1 MGIVGITV
9 GTTTRGR
16 VLLVVALTLAFT
28 FLSLEVVPP
37 PDTPTEMWASHAGA
51 FIWTLLVWDGRSR
64 PSTEV
69 VAHLAAQLLVF
80 LGIAL
85 IFGWQP
91 LDALWM
97 GVTNIGA
104 GVLLVAVWARVR
116 RSDSPAPEDPL
127 SHLLLLLSSAAVAA
141 VLALL
146 GGYPQLEIGELE
158 RITLWWV
165 IRGTVYAYVAG
176 VTLVL
181 IFFGT
186 RESPAPAPR
195 WAVAALLPLGV
206 ACVWVTYLDPEL
218 PLTWFLMLPA
228 LAAGSLLTPRGA
240 AVYALFVATLGA
252 LATLLPINQFGYDG
266 FLPGS
271 VIIDLL
277 ITVSTFVMIH
287 LAILRQ
293 QRATATAELERQ
305 RTSAEEQALL
315 LGTVFETMNDGLV
328 VLGPDHA
335 VMLHNGAAR
344 QLMGR
349 PIPVGRPQDWVD
361 YFGLR
366 APDGRPLGATE
377 LAWGQG
383 GTWQGE
389 LRTDERLLT
398 VTSWPLRDRGGRTV
412 VLFADVTSERERLS
426 ELTGFAGV
434 VAHDLR
440 SPLSSLHGWLEMAE
454 DSLDLGDPARVG
466 DFLARAQ
473 LASVRMRQVIEDWL
487 AYTVQRDGVL
497 TRATVPLAGMV
508 EEIVA
513 SYGAPDRGLAP
524 AFDVEVA
531 HAVEADRVLTKQ
543 LLANLIGN
551 SVKYTVE
558 GERPEVAIRSAPDT
572 EEGFVRIE
580 VSDRGVGL
588 PDGEEERVFEEFH
601 RAAAHRDAYAGTG
614 LGLALCRRIVARHGG
629 SISARNNPDRGATFA
644 FTLPAAESHR

>member
-1 MGIVGITV
+1 M
-9 GTTTRGR
+9 
-16 VLLVVALTLAFT
+16 
-28 FLSLEVVPP
+28 
-37 PDTPTEMWASHAGA
+37 
-51 FIWTLLVWDGRSR
+51 
-64 PSTEV
+64 
-69 VAHLAAQLLVF
+69 
-80 LGIAL
+80 GIAL

-104 GVLLVAVWARVR
+104 GVLLVVIWARVR
-116 RSDSPAPEDPL
+116 RSDAPAPEDPV
-127 SHLLLLLSSAAVAA
+127 SHLLLLIGAAAVSGG
-141 VLALL
+141 LALL
-146 GGYPQLEIGELE
+146 GGYPNLEIGELE

-165 IRGTVYAYVAG
+165 IRGTVYAYVSG
-176 VTLVL
+176 VTLLL
-181 IFFGT
+181 ILFGT
-186 RESPAPAPR
+186 RDSSAPAPR
-195 WAVAALLPLGV
+195 WAVMALVPLGV

-228 LAAGSLLTPRGA
+228 LAGGSLLTPRGA
-240 AVYALFVATLGA
+240 AVYALSVATLGA

-305 RTSAEEQALL
+305 RATAEEQALL

-328 VLGPDHA
+328 VLGPDHC
-335 VMLHNGAAR
+335 VKLHNGAAR

-349 PIPVGRPQDWVD
+349 PIPVGRPENWVD
-361 YFGLR
+361 YFGLT
-366 APDGRPLGATE
+366 APDGRDLDHRDLT
-377 LAWGQG
+377 WGDG

-389 LRTDERLLT
+389 LRTSQRLLT

-440 SPLSSLHGWLEMAE
+440 SPLSSLHGWLEMAA
-454 DSLDLGDPARVG
+454 DSLGVDDLVRAGEYVD
-466 DFLARAQ
+466 RAQ
-473 LASVRMRQVIEDWL
+473 LSSVRMQQVIEDWL

-497 TRATVPLAGMV
+497 TRSMVPLADMV
-508 EEIVA
+508 HEIVS
-513 SYGAPDRGLAP
+513 SYGVSEGGLAP
-524 AFDVEVA
+524 AFDIDVE
-531 HAVEADRVLTKQ
+531 HTVEADRVLTKQ

-551 SVKYTVE
+551 SVKYTAD
-558 GERPEVAIRSAPDT
+558 GERPHVQIRSMSDT
-572 EEGFVRIE
+572 EEDFVRIE
-580 VSDRGVGL
+580 VSDRGIGL
-588 PDGEEERVFEEFH
+588 PVGEEERVFEEFH

-614 LGLALCRRIVARHGG
+614 LGLALCRRIVTRHGG
-629 SISARNNPDRGATFA
+629 SITARNNSDRGATFS
-644 FTLPAAESHR
+644 FTLPAA